1 MHEWALAEAVIYSVS
16 NFAEK
21 KGIKKIREI
30 EIVLGEMQNI
40 DKEVLRLAVKD
51 ISKMHGSLFSGF
63 KAKIKDEKTILKCI
77 SCGNE
82 WNFSFKS
89 SAPKDNMEAIHF
101 VPEVSHVY
109 IKCPKCGSRDFKIVR
124 GRGVRIKSV
133 KGE

>member
-16 NFAEK
+16 GFAK
-21 KGIKKIREI
+21 KKEMKKVREI

-40 DKEVLRLAVKD
+40 DKDIFRLAIND
-51 ISKMHGSLFSGF
+51 ISKMQGSLFSVF
-63 KAKIKDEKTILKCI
+63 RVKIRSEKTVLKCM

-82 WNFSFKS
+82 WAFSFKNS
-89 SAPKDNMEAIHF
+89 IPKDDMEAIHF
-101 VPEVSHVY
+101 IPEVSHVY
-109 IKCPKCGSRDFKIVR
+109 MKCPKCGSRDFEIVR